1 MDIDLK
7 PTEAMAHN
15 AERGLKLREE
25 HGRGGTEVGVA
36 RARDIKNRKNLSPD
50 TVRRMHSFFA
60 RHAVDKQGKG
70 WKAGEE
76 GYPSAGLIAHLLWG
90 GDSGASWAESKTN
103 ALDRKEG
110 KSVNQRTEPSHQVT
124 EGDDKATMHR
134 VELFMAFDPTIDDGE
149 NDAELKKFDNERLK
163 NIVRTTRAH
172 MQRGSFPQVVILHE
186 KQGDEPKSAVG
197 RIPRIDYEERNGVG
211 YIVGDMEI
219 NKPIFD
225 KILIANRGEIA

>member
-1 MDIDLK
+1 MLFRSEVVGR
-7 PTEAMAHN
+7 PTDAREVIAHLVHAVDVELALPESGEGGLVVARKEALA
-15 AERGLKLREE
+15 LREE

-124 EGDDKATMHR
+124 EGDDKA
-134 VELFMAFDPTIDDGE
+134 
-149 NDAELKKFDNERLK
+149 
-163 NIVRTTRAH
+163 
-172 MQRGSFPQVVILHE
+172 VI
-186 KQGDEPKSAVG
+186 A
-197 RIPRIDYEERNGVG
+197 
-211 YIVGDMEI
+211 YIVLIVKGYLMII
-219 NKPIFD
+219 NIDRRDGSLFEVNGG
-225 KILIANRGEIA
+225 IGEQFAERGGNFPGLQF